1 MSNSFKRYNTRDK
14 INKGVRLELA
24 DPDTGEAT
32 GDWLQLRYSLADD
45 YARAREEVE
54 RDELITGESG
64 TVERN
69 ARILAPLVAGWSFTE
84 PCTAG
89 NVFEFLCGA
98 PHVHGAIIAEATL
111 EGKLHATP
119 VKSSA
124 SGLGQSSSSTDSPT
138 EQKTE

>member
-1 MSNSFKRYNTRDK
+1 MSSFKRYNTRDK

-45 YARAREEVE
+45 YAKAREDVE
-54 RDELITGESG
+54 RDELIAGESG

-69 ARILAPLVAGWSFTE
+69 ARILAPLVADWSFTE
-84 PCTAG
+84 PCNAG

-98 PHVHGAIIAEATL
+98 PHIHGAIIAEATL

-119 VKSSA
+119 AKSSS
-124 SGLGQSSSSTDSPT
+124 SGREQSSSSTDSPT
-138 EQKTE
+138 EQKTA